1 MNLEELIACLDARY
15 GNPYARKECWMIQDA
30 TEALRR
36 YVELKKKVKEHGLD
50 LSTTTSSELE

>member
-1 MNLEELIACLDARY
+1 MNLEELIARLDARY

-36 YVELKKKVKEHGLD
+36 YVELKKKVKEHGLEM
-50 LSTTTSSELE
+50 STATPNELE